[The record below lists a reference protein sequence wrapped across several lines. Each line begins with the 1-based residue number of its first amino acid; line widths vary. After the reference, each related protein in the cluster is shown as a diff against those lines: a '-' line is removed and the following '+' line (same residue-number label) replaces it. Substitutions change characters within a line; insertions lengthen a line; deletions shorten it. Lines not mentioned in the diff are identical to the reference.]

1 MLLTLKVPKLWSSG
15 LGDPRMAQSTGW
27 AGLGAGASPL
37 DPRPQSSSHLP
48 GTLPQG
54 LLRPAGSARAQ
65 KGRDWYEVTH
75 GVAGEGAEGAL
86 GPGPERLEPYDSG

>member
-1 MLLTLKVPKLWSSG
+1 
-15 LGDPRMAQSTGW
+15 MAQSTGW

-48 GTLPQG
+48 GTLSQG

-75 GVAGEGAEGAL
+75 GVAGEGVEGAL

>member
-1 MLLTLKVPKLWSSG
+1 
-15 LGDPRMAQSTGW
+15 MAQSTGW
-27 AGLGAGASPL
+27 AGLGAGASPI

-65 KGRDWYEVTH
+65 KGRDWHEITQAGSGRGGGRGCSGPRAWEVRQDPMTQ
-75 GVAGEGAEGAL
+75 GEDWYFSSL
-86 GPGPERLEPYDSG
+86 GRRETLD